1 MHLNVVLLL
10 PILNFP
16 KILLRLLGVHLNFL
30 DW

>member
-1 MHLNVVLLL
+1 MHLIIVLLL

-16 KILLRLLGVHLNFL
+16 KILLRLLGVHLSLL